1 MARSNALPSEQASG
15 PPMPD
20 MPWFIPILIFFAR
33 ICDVSIGTVRT
44 ILVLGGY
51 RITSALLGAIEVVIW
66 VLAVGGAI
74 RYLPHPAAVVA
85 YAGGFATGVL
95 VGMSIEEKLA
105 LGYRMVRIITP
116 RGGEADFEAP
126 AEPVDPDNPEVP
138 APRTQRENVATAL
151 RRHGFRAIRI
161 EGEGADHEPVWIV
174 FCAVARRRLRELQ
187 AVVAEAAPNA
197 FFTVERLDRA
207 HEPASA
213 GAPLESRFARRTGVR
228 PFGVRK

>member
-1 MARSNALPSEQASG
+1 
-15 PPMPD
+15 MPD

-51 RITSALLGAIEVVIW
+51 RTTSALLGAIEVVIW

-74 RYLPHPAAVVA
+74 RYLPNPFAVVA

-126 AEPVDPDNPEVP
+126 SPDGAADGAPP
-138 APRTQRENVATAL
+138 ARIGRENIATAL

-207 HEPASA
+207 HEPAS
-213 GAPLESRFARRTGVR
+213 GSAPLESRFARRPGQR
-228 PFGVRK
+228 PFGIRK